1 MKNNGK
7 KGEYYPFHITG
18 FNLIN
23 KEMLVLQKKHY
34 QKGLNKEEQLIQ
46 EYLKQLRSK
55 LVY

>member
-34 QKGLNKEEQLIQ
+34 SKGLNKEEKLIQ
-46 EYLKQLRSK
+46 DYLKQLRSK
-55 LVY
+55 LVF